1 MRRLLTVAA
10 SLSLVVGLAA
20 CGGDDG
26 PDPTGGV
33 AFVVGAR
40 SNMPAPHLDGRALE
54 ALDTAVEDQSLV
66 SIVVADG
73 EPSLLGT
80 MQLVAEGANGHA
92 QGASRAENRRFV
104 VDGLTS
110 ARADDEETDLLAAI
124 DMALRSISSASGQ
137 HTVVVIDSGLS
148 TAGALDLREPGLLD
162 ADPDAMAA
170 DLKTAGHLPDLEG
183 VTVVLQG
190 IGDTFAPQAPLDRPQ
205 RTQLADVWTA
215 IVRAAGAD
223 DVVVEE
229 SPLTQ
234 PPVGVLPVVTPVEV
248 ADARTCTVTL
258 TSNDVRFAA
267 DSAEFLDRDA
277 AVGVLAPLA
286 RQLGTPGVS
295 AVLTGTTADVGDMG
309 GQVALS
315 QSRAEAVRSLLAEL
329 GAQQDAMA
337 AVGLGS
343 DFPEYVEDRDANGD
357 LVEEHAAQNR
367 KVVVQLVGGA
377 GLTCG

>member
-10 SLSLVVGLAA
+10 SLSLVAGLAA

-40 SNMPAPHLDGRALE
+40 SNMPAPRLDGRALE
-54 ALDTAVEDQSLV
+54 ALDTAVEDQSLAA
-66 SIVVADG
+66 IVVADG
-73 EPSLLGT
+73 EPDLLGT
-80 MQLVAEGANGHA
+80 MQLLIEGATNQA
-92 QGASRAENRRFV
+92 RDASREDNRELV
-104 VDGLTS
+104 IDGLTS
-110 ARADDEETDLLAAI
+110 ARAEDEETDLLAAV
-124 DMALRSISSASGQ
+124 DLGVRSIASAEGE
-137 HTVVVIDSGLS
+137 HTVVVVDSGLS
-148 TAGALDLREPGLLD
+148 TAGALDFRQPGLLD
-162 ADPDAMAA
+162 TDPETLAA
-170 DLKTAGHLPDLEG
+170 DLEAAGHLPDLEG

-205 RTQLADVWTA
+205 RVKLIA
-215 IVRAAGAD
+215 IWEAIIRAASAA

-234 PPVGVLPVVTPVEV
+234 PPAGVLPVVAPVEV

-277 AVGVLAPLA
+277 AVEVLAPLA

-295 AVLTGTTADVGDMG
+295 AMLTGTTADVGDMG

-343 DFPEYVEDRDANGD
+343 DFPDYVEDRDANGG